1 MKNKGFTLIELIVSI
16 GLMAFIS
23 TIIINVSLGK
33 IKDYKLENREVLINS
48 LELAAKKY
56 ALNFS
61 SEITDFDNLNYAFIT
76 VEKLISKNLLE
87 NSIIDP
93 ITDKPIPLSD
103 TIYVTRNENGG
114 IKSYYDINQKEN
126 PKLILNGGFIEY
138 IKIGS
143 DYNDPGISA
152 KDKNGND
159 ISSQVVVE
167 GEVNTEKEGSY
178 IIKYKYNE
186 FEITRHVIIY

>member
-87 NSIIDP
+87 NSTIDP

-114 IKSYYDINQKEN
+114 IKAYYDINQKEN

-138 IKIGS
+138 IKLGS
-143 DYNDPGISA
+143 DYNDPGIFA

>member
-61 SEITDFDNLNYAFIT
+61 SEITDFDNLNYAFIS

-87 NSIIDP
+87 NSTIDP
-93 ITDKPIPLSD
+93 ITEKPIPLSD

-114 IKSYYDINQKEN
+114 IKAYYDINQKEN

-138 IKIGS
+138 IKLGS
-143 DYNDPGISA
+143 DFDTIFCTHVVFL
-152 KDKNGND
+152 
-159 ISSQVVVE
+159 QV
-167 GEVNTEKEGSY
+167 S
-178 IIKYKYNE
+178 
-186 FEITRHVIIY
+186 